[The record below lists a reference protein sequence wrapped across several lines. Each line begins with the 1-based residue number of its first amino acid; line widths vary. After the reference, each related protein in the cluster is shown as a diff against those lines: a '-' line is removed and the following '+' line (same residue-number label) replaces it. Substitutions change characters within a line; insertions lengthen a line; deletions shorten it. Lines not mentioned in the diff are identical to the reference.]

1 MVALGAYSQ
10 LLKMKGDTAL
20 AEKYDTANTQFI
32 QYWMNN
38 GLVRQ
43 IYMDF
48 YIVFIG

>member
-10 LLKMKGDTAL
+10 LLRMKGDNAS

-38 GLVRQ
+38 GLVRKTS
-43 IYMDF
+43 I
-48 YIVFIG
+48 